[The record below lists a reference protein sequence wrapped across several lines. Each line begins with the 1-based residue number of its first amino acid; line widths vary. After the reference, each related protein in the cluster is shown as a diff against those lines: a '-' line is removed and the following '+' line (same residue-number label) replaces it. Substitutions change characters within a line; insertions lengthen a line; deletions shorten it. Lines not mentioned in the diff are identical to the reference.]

1 MAVPVYGAGAIGG
14 VTGAALARAGRDVLL
29 VDQVVDHVAAMN
41 ARGLTIETR
50 DGAWRTPVRAVTPDA
65 LGGPLD
71 LVLLAVKAHSP
82 GAALHVIQERLA
94 SGGAVVSLQ
103 NGLNEERI
111 AAWIGAARTVGCLV
125 NWAADGLAPGV
136 VQHGGDGAFVGGE
149 LGGTASPRF
158 RE

>member
-1 MAVPVYGAGAIGG
+1 MTVTVYGAGAIGG

-29 VDQVVDHVAAMN
+29 VDQAVDHVAAMN

-71 LVLLAVKAHSP
+71 LVLLAVKAHSTD
-82 GAALHVIQERLA
+82 AALHVIEGRLA
-94 SGGAVVSLQ
+94 PGGAVVSLQ

-111 AAWIGAARTVGCLV
+111 AARIGAEIGRAHV
-125 NWAADGLAPGV
+125 
-136 VQHGGDGAFVGGE
+136 
-149 LGGTASPRF
+149 
-158 RE
+158 